1 GFSFMNFEHLVKKL
15 QRMMESSPA
24 VAFDLGL
31 SVLCESC
38 AKSIKSFEAISDG
51 LNSIQLDDCKA
62 SQVLVTKAFQAAG
75 QDNAK
80 IRAAAE
86 GEWYSDG
93 GLGNMWKEYTD
104 KAAAN
109 DGKATTPDAEMTQ
122 SCPTNIRDIFGTP
135 GTTVLGQIAIKKGY
149 SEDYVPLIRGIVG
162 DVAII
167 QAGQSIVAEPIL
179 PCKQNEENII
189 NGFLSGNVYTRAAA
203 NADCSQIVSTNKN
216 FRMWVDAQLI
226 TILKKM
232 KNKQSLS
239 TTENK
244 FINNVPAPTYTVMKA
259 VARTDGGSALQA
271 SLSEIVA
278 NGYAM
283 NMVTDLYELV
293 VQSVESANAIM
304 AKESKGPPNNCKT
317 ELFLP
322 ATEATQKLTENIYT
336 QLKAVQ
342 NNYRT
347 TMEET
352 TAVME
357 LAHRIERINLGM
369 ENEISKQFSPAV
381 AKRFTSQ

>member
-1 GFSFMNFEHLVKKL
+1 
-15 QRMMESSPA
+15 
-24 VAFDLGL
+24 
-31 SVLCESC
+31 
-38 AKSIKSFEAISDG
+38 
-51 LNSIQLDDCKA
+51 
-62 SQVLVTKAFQAAG
+62 
-75 QDNAK
+75 
-80 IRAAAE
+80 
-86 GEWYSDG
+86 
-93 GLGNMWKEYTD
+93 
-104 KAAAN
+104 
-109 DGKATTPDAEMTQ
+109 EMTQ